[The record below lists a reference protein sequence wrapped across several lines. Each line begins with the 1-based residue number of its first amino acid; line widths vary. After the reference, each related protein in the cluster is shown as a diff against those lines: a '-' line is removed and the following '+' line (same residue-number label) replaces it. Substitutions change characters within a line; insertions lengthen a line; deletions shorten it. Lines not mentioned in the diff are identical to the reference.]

1 MCHVTYTCD
10 LSISALTSFSLFFF
24 FLAGSILFMGR
35 VTTPEVI
42 DAGDGDFDSL

>member
-10 LSISALTSFSLFFF
+10 LSISSLTSFSLF